1 MKLINEIEKNQIDV
15 LKTMG
20 IGINMFTIKYQSSN
34 NIVYNIDFEYEK
46 IRYHLAICYNFDK
59 NTISFQISDGKTF
72 KDLKEE
78 VVNDNFSENVIKYIS
93 KIVFN

>member
-1 MKLINEIEKNQIDV
+1 MKLTEQIEKNQITV

-20 IGINMFTIKYQSSN
+20 IGINMFTVKYQSTT

-46 IRYHLAICYNFDK
+46 TSYHLAICYNFDK

-72 KDLKEE
+72 KDLKEDVINE
-78 VVNDNFSENVIKYIS
+78 NFSENVIRFIS
-93 KIVFN
+93 KIVFK